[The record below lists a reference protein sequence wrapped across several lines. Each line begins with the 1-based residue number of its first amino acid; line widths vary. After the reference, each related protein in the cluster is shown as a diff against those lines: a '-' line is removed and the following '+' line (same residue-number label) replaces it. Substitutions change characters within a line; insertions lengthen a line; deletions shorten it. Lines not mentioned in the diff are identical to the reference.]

1 MKQDHLKNTLEL
13 IARRGIP
20 EDTDLWPRIAANF
33 EGRKSLMQAL
43 RARPLTVIMI
53 VVLVLLLLTG
63 VVYAI
68 GNALG
73 YIPGIGFVQSAS
85 LRVLVE
91 PVSQTREGITVTIEQ
106 VTVDSERTI
115 IVYKT
120 EGLKIAAA
128 NSKGEGGPFGAPTSL
143 RLPDGTNLEVSAD
156 NGLGGTPEPLITN
169 IHTEGGW
176 PNYVQ
181 RLVYPPVP
189 AGMNELTLSIPIL
202 ETMPAGAA
210 PENWEITFQ
219 LKPAPPDMTFAPI
232 TELAAASTPLQTEP
246 TVSPAAGKTGMP
258 EISNTAT
265 LHGFTF
271 KLDNVIELDDGF
283 VFTGSLSWDDSAFP
297 TGKGFAG
304 AAIPTL
310 TDESGQKIP
319 IEVVQLNGGT
329 YDEHHAP
336 WSYRTN
342 RKAFAG
348 PLVLS
353 IQSIETS
360 VTEPAVDFAVDF
372 GSNPQIGQTLEIN
385 HNFVVEGHTIRL
397 LSVSL
402 GAVPDTCQGVSVD
415 FNFRGD
421 APDIGAYL
429 DDVIPVTPMVC
440 TPGVGGGGGGGGP
453 VDPNVFSTGITYK
466 DVPSGVHHFSISM
479 SVPYE
484 VYGPWEVTWN
494 PPMAAGPTPTS
505 EPEACLTS
513 DKWQQLINHTDP
525 LPPELAQLGG
535 HILISANT
543 GPIPN
548 SNFPLLQISNLDGS
562 DRRGLVNGGGW
573 SALSP
578 DGAHLIY
585 GDEKGLHIL
594 DIPTGQDTLLGV
606 NGDVPVWSPDGAR
619 IMYTTF
625 SSLYVMQADGSG
637 SQKIDTGAAQMINS
651 IGFLPDNQTIVYSVY
666 GEGFTFTTQN
676 LQSGETKKLFSVF
689 SKAGLGVLS
698 PDGGRIAFSDR
709 AFGGNGPGIFVSR
722 LDGSERR
729 LVASADVPSAFYPAW
744 SPDGKW
750 LLVSTAEYNQTDPTP
765 AYRPMAIELATCRV
779 VGLPP
784 TLGDVLSW
792 SK

>member
-1 MKQDHLKNTLEL
+1 MT
-13 IARRGIP
+13 I
-20 EDTDLWPRIAANF
+20 
-33 EGRKSLMQAL
+33 
-43 RARPLTVIMI
+43 VIVI
-53 VVLVLLLLTG
+53 LVLLLLTG
-63 VVYAI
+63 VAYAI

-85 LRVLVE
+85 LRVLAE
-91 PVSQTREGITVTIEQ
+91 PVTQTREEITVTIEQ

-143 RLPDGTNLEVSAD
+143 RLPDGTNLEASAD
-156 NGLGGTPEPLITN
+156 NGFGGTPEPLITN

-176 PNYVQ
+176 PNYVG

-189 AGMNELTLSIPIL
+189 AGMKELTLSIPIL

-210 PENWEITFQ
+210 PENWEITFR

-246 TVSPAAGKTGMP
+246 AVSPAAGKTGTP
-258 EISNTAT
+258 TLSNTVT
-265 LHGFTF
+265 LHGVTF
-271 KLDNVIELDDGF
+271 KLENVIELDDGF
-283 VFTGSLSWDDSAFP
+283 VFTGNLFWDDSAFP
-297 TGKGFAG
+297 TGKGLLAG
-304 AAIPTL
+304 ATMPIL

-319 IEVVQLNGGT
+319 IEAVQVNGT

-342 RKAFAG
+342 RKNFSG

-353 IQSIETS
+353 IPSIDATLMPPDAGFELDLG
-360 VTEPAVDFAVDF
+360 P
-372 GSNPQIGQTLEIN
+372 NPQIGQSWEIN
-385 HNFVVEGHTIRL
+385 R
-397 LSVSL
+397 
-402 GAVPDTCQGVSVD
+402 D
-415 FNFRGD
+415 FNFAGYIIHLRSVQL
-421 APDIGAYL
+421 L
-429 DDVIPVTPMVC
+429 DDSNPCWKANLVFNFASEDAGVYASVTDDVPQPALQKVC
-440 TPGVGGGGGGGGP
+440 SGGGGGGGP
-453 VDPNVFSTGITYK
+453 VDPKIFSTGTEYSSM
-466 DVPSGVHHFSISM
+466 PTGVHRFAITASI
-479 SVPYE
+479 PY
-484 VYGPWEVTWN
+484 VIHGPWQVAWN

-505 EPEACLTS
+505 EPQACLTS
-513 DKWQQLINHTDP
+513 DKWKQLMDRNDP
-525 LPPELAQLGG
+525 LPPELTQLGG
-535 HILISANT
+535 HILISVDA
-543 GPIPN
+543 GPAPT
-548 SNFPLLQISNLDGS
+548 SNFPLLQTSSLDGS
-562 DRRGLVNGGGW
+562 DRRNLVNGGGW

-585 GDEKGLHIL
+585 SDEKGLHTL

-606 NGDVPVWSPDGAR
+606 DGSVPVWSQDGAR

-625 SSLYVMQADGSG
+625 SELYVMNADGSG

-676 LQSGETKKLFSVF
+676 LQSRETKKLFSVF

-698 PDGGRIAFSDR
+698 PDGGSIAFSDR
-709 AFGGNGPGIFVSR
+709 TFGGNGPGIFVSH

-750 LLVSTAEYNQTDPTP
+750 LLVSTAEQSQANPTP
-765 AYRPMAIELATCRV
+765 VYKPMAIELATCRV
-779 VGLPP
+779 VALPR

>member
-1 MKQDHLKNTLEL
+1 MKEDHMKQALEN
-13 IARRGIP
+13 IALSGAP
-20 EDTDLWPRIAANF
+20 EPINLWLEIEARLN
-33 EGRKSLMQAL
+33 ERKSFVTTL
-43 RARPLTVIMI
+43 RARPVLAIII
-53 VVLVLLLLTG
+53 VFLIVLLLTG
-63 VVYAI
+63 AAYAI
-68 GNALG
+68 GLLTG
-73 YIPGIGFVQSAS
+73 YIPGIGFVQTTS
-85 LRVLVE
+85 LRVLSE
-91 PVSQTREGITVTIEQ
+91 PVSQTRQGATVTIEQ
-106 VTVDSERTI
+106 VVVDSQRTV

-120 EGLKIAAA
+120 EGLTIAAA
-128 NSKGEGGPFGAPTSL
+128 NSNGEGGPFGAPTSL
-143 RLPDGTNLEVSAD
+143 RLPDGTNIEASTD
-156 NGLGGTPEPLITN
+156 NGYGGTPEPLVDN

-176 PNYVQ
+176 PNYVS
-181 RLVYPPVP
+181 RLVYPSVP
-189 AGMNELTLSIPIL
+189 PQVNELTLIIPIL
-202 ETMPAGAA
+202 QTMPPGAA

-219 LKPAPPDMTFAPI
+219 LKPAPPDMTFSPI
-232 TELAAASTPLQTEP
+232 TELAAASTPRQTEQA
-246 TVSPAAGKTGMP
+246 SPGETNTPAL
-258 EISNTAT
+258 SNTAT

-271 KLDNVIELDDGF
+271 RLENVIELDDGF

-319 IEVVQLNGGT
+319 IEEVQLNAT

-342 RKAFAG
+342 RKAFSG

-353 IQSIETS
+353 IQSIKTS
-360 VTEPAVDFAVDF
+360 MTAPAVDFAVDF
-372 GSNPQIGQTLEIN
+372 GSNPQIGETWEIN
-385 HNFVVEGHTIRL
+385 HDFVVEGHTIRL

-402 GAVPDTCQGVSVD
+402 GAVPDTCQGVGVD

-421 APDIGAYL
+421 APGVDAYL
-429 DDVIPVTPMVC
+429 GDMVTVTPMVC
-440 TPGVGGGGGGGGP
+440 TPGVRGGGGGGGP
-453 VDPNVFSTGITYK
+453 VDPNVFSTGVTYK
-466 DVPSGVHHFSISM
+466 DIPSGVHHFSVNV

-484 VYGPWEVTWN
+484 VQGPWQVIWN
-494 PPMAAGPTPTS
+494 PPMAAGPTPTA
-505 EPEACLTS
+505 EPEACLTT
-513 DKWQQLINHTDP
+513 DKWKQLIDRSDP
-525 LPPELAQLGG
+525 LPPELTQLGA
-535 HILISANT
+535 HILISSDA
-543 GPIPN
+543 GPAPT

-562 DRRGLVNGGGW
+562 DRRDLVNGGGW

-606 NGDVPVWSPDGAR
+606 DGDVPVWSPDGTR

-625 SSLYVMQADGSG
+625 SDLYVMNADGSG
-637 SQKIDTGAAQMINS
+637 SQKINTGAAQMINS

-676 LQSGETKKLFSVF
+676 LQSGETKKLFTVF

-698 PDGGRIAFSDR
+698 PDGGWIAFSDR
-709 AFGGNGPGIFVSR
+709 EFGGNGPGIFVSR

-750 LLVSTAEYNQTDPTP
+750 LLVSTAEYSQTDPTP
-765 AYRPMAIELATCRV
+765 VYRPMAIELATCRV
-779 VGLPP
+779 IALPP
-784 TLGDVLSW
+784 AQGDVLSW
-792 SK
+792 GK